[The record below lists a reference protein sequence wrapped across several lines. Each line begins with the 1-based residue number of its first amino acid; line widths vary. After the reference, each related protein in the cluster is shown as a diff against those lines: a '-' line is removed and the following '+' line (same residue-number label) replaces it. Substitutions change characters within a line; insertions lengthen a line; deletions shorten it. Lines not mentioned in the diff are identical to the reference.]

1 MTDHIVDNTP
11 LPLCTQDNTPLDLG
25 MHMQDNTPLASCTQ
39 PLASCTQPLTL
50 CMQPLTSCTQP
61 LASCT
66 QPLASCTQ
74 PLASCT
80 QDTTLLTSCTE
91 DNNPLIPRL
100 CIQPLSFKLVGDNI
114 DKNVKARYL
123 RSDHGN
129 SSLHYFHSFAV
140 KDRIDFSHLS
150 STLPFSCSN
159 SPSKLALE
167 ILPSVEDDATLKS
180 LFKVH
185 VSRILVDNLEFFK
198 VTCQDVAI
206 RHVPHL
212 YSRQMSMKST
222 VVSYENI
229 VANCFIHICTC
240 RYL

>member
-1 MTDHIVDNTP
+1 M
-11 LPLCTQDNTPLDLG
+11 LQ
-25 MHMQDNTPLASCTQ
+25 
-39 PLASCTQPLTL
+39 
-50 CMQPLTSCTQP
+50 
-61 LASCT
+61 
-66 QPLASCTQ
+66 
-74 PLASCT
+74 
-80 QDTTLLTSCTE
+80 
-91 DNNPLIPRL
+91 
-100 CIQPLSFKLVGDNI
+100 LSEQVGIRDF
-114 DKNVKARYL
+114 VGRRY
-123 RSDHGN
+123 
-129 SSLHYFHSFAV
+129 
-140 KDRIDFSHLS
+140 
-150 STLPFSCSN
+150 
-159 SPSKLALE
+159 
-167 ILPSVEDDATLKS
+167 ATLKS